1 MLVESLVRPFGV
13 GEHEPL
19 GRRPVE
25 EGQVGEEEIFVIV
38 DEGLLKGTV
47 ETLGMSVHLRDLRI
61 GVPTSDPPSD

>member
-1 MLVESLVRPFGV
+1 MLVESLVRPLGV

-19 GRRPVE
+19 GRLPVE
-25 EGQVGEEEIFVIV
+25 ESTVGEEEILVIV
-38 DEGLLKGTV
+38 DEGLLKGAV